1 MKLDKKVVR
10 ELMVKPGQSAD
21 LARRST
27 SHTSEEWV
35 KALGHTYPKE
45 VAQRDLEGFKEEL
58 QRAQEL
64 LYASDTWAV
73 LLIFQALDA
82 AGKDGTI
89 KHVMSGV
96 NPQGCQVVSFKEPSA
111 EELRHDFFWRCV
123 TKMPERGHIGI
134 FNRSYYEEVLVTR
147 VHPELLEA
155 EHLPSGSKAG
165 SKLWEDRYQAINDL
179 ERHLDRNGTRVVKF
193 FLHVS
198 KEEQR
203 RRFLA
208 RLDDPAKRWKFSVG
222 DLAERKHFDEYQA
235 AYEDA
240 LTATSTPWAPWFVVP
255 ADHKPAMRALV
266 GAVVVDAIDS
276 LSLSYPKVDAEQQRV
291 LDEARA
297 ALQAESGAG

>member
-1 MKLDKKVVR
+1 MKLAKAVKRCRVDKPERFRLADAEPAETFGLSTDAKDVQALLADSSIRLR
-10 ELMVKPGQSAD
+10 ELQD
-21 LARRST
+21 R
-27 SHTSEEWV
+27 
-35 KALGHTYPKE
+35 
-45 VAQRDLEGFKEEL
+45 
-58 QRAQEL
+58 
-64 LYASDTWAV
+64 LYAQDHWAV
-73 LLIFQALDA
+73 LIVFQGMDA
-82 AGKDGTI
+82 SGKDGTVE
-89 KHVMSGV
+89 HVLSGV
-96 NPQGCQVVSFKEPSA
+96 NPRGCDVHEFKRPSD
-111 EELRHDFFWRCV
+111 EELAHDFLWRAV
-123 TKMPERGHIGI
+123 QKLPRRGRIGI

-240 LTATSTPWAPWFVVP
+240 LTATSTPWAPWYVVP